1 VAFRLLFCV
10 STRAF
15 SVRSQEKKTDMK
27 KLALLLSLVFVAGVA
42 VADQAQKADAAKPAA
57 KAAASEKAEKAAPAK
72 THDVTAEV
80 VSVDAAKSTITI
92 KGEKENT
99 TAPVEGKAVAALKN
113 VKAGAK
119 YVLTCRDDEKGAH
132 QAITAIHEAAEAK
145 APAKAEKKN

>member
-1 VAFRLLFCV
+1 
-10 STRAF
+10 
-15 SVRSQEKKTDMK
+15 MK
-27 KLALLLSLVFVAGVA
+27 KFALLLSLVFVAGVA
-42 VADQAQKADAAKPAA
+42 AADQAQTDAAQPAA
-57 KAAASEKAEKAAPAK
+57 KAAASEKAATAK

-99 TAPVEGKAVAALKN
+99 TAPVEGKAVAALKT
-113 VKAGAK
+113 VKAGGK

>member
-1 VAFRLLFCV
+1 MLFYV
-10 STRAF
+10 GTRAF

-42 VADQAQKADAAKPAA
+42 VADQAPKADAAKPAA

-99 TAPVEGKAVAALKN
+99 TAPVEGKAIAALKT
-113 VKAGAK
+113 VKAGGK

>member
-1 VAFRLLFCV
+1 MLL
-10 STRAF
+10 RRNAGLLGPL
-15 SVRSQEKKTDMK
+15 QEKLTDMK

-42 VADQAQKADAAKPAA
+42 AADQTQKADAAKPAA
-57 KAAASEKAEKAAPAK
+57 KATASEKTAKAASAAK

-80 VSVDAAKSTITI
+80 VSVDAEKQTITI

-99 TAPVEGKAVAALKN
+99 TAPVEGKAVAVLKN

-119 YVLTCRDDEKGAH
+119 YILTCRDDEKGEHKAV
-132 QAITAIHEAAEAK
+132 TAIREAAEAK

>member
-1 VAFRLLFCV
+1 
-10 STRAF
+10 
-15 SVRSQEKKTDMK
+15 MK
-27 KLALLLSLVFVAGVA
+27 KFALLLSLVFAAGVA
-42 VADQAQKADAAKPAA
+42 VADQAQKADAAKPDA

-119 YVLTCRDDEKGAH
+119 YILTCRDDEKGAH
-132 QAITAIHEAAEAK
+132 QAVTAIREAAEAK
-145 APAKAEKKN
+145 VPARAEKKN